1 VYDKDNIPMHVM
13 KNVKKII
20 GEKSE
25 FNVNKIAQT
34 SKIASGLAKWC
45 LAALKYSDIS
55 LMVKQKLTFITE
67 L

>member
-1 VYDKDNIPMHVM
+1 VYDKDNIPMQVLE
-13 KNVKKII
+13 NVKKII

-34 SKIASGLAKWC
+34 SKVASGLAKWC

-55 LMVKQKLTFITE
+55 L
-67 L
+67 